1 MEQLQQ
7 LEKLFGDYRQK
18 VIEIR
23 KKSRF
28 FDGVFGLGDDP
39 KKNPCHEAF
48 YQAVKEWVDT
58 FAASSPS
65 PETANAAVS
74 FLLETPAHNRESES
88 YWFMYAVMAFI
99 DPLIP
104 YLNKEDAKVLAKR
117 MNLLF
122 PRYDRMPAHQAAYK
136 KLLDAGK

>member
-7 LEKLFGDYRQK
+7 LAKLYEDYRLK

-23 KKSRF
+23 KKARF

-39 KKNPCHEAF
+39 KKDPCHEAF
-48 YQAVKEWVDT
+48 YQAVKEWIDA
-58 FAASSPS
+58 FAAGSPT
-65 PETANAAVS
+65 PEEANAVVS

-88 YWFMYAVMAFI
+88 YWFMYAVMVFM

-104 YLNKEDAKVLAKR
+104 YLNKADAKALAKR
-117 MNLLF
+117 MNFLF
-122 PRYDRMPAHQAAYK
+122 PRYDRMPVHQVSYK